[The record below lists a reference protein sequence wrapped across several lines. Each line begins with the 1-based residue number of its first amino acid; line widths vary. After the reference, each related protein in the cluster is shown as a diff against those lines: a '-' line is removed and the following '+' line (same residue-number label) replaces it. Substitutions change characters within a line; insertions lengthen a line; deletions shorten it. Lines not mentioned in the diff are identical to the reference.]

1 MKKALSMICTLCL
14 LLGLAACGGGG
25 TGAQEPPASGGSTG
39 GDSGGSGAE
48 KKVESMVYLTATTD
62 NEYFI
67 NVAEGCQKFCDE
79 KGISFE
85 FMGCDYDAAE
95 QYSQMENYI
104 AKGVDA
110 FVICP
115 VDVNSLQDL
124 IAQCH
129 EKGIPVIGQAQEVA
143 GADGNSVVDDYA
155 YGCELGQAAA
165 DWINKYLAE
174 ESTVKVCLITLDHQ
188 EQVKLRG
195 DGMEATIKELCPN
208 AEIVYRQKAESTE
221 EGMNVAETALT
232 ANPDIQVIACVNDQ
246 MAIGAWQAVQNQGL
260 YKDTFYIGGGDNT
273 SQIASYIADENCAIR
288 QSVDIDPSGS
298 GYDSCKMA
306 YDILVNGGKGENIY
320 FTFNPNWQKGV
331 MD

>member
-1 MKKALSMICTLCL
+1 MKKAMSMLCTLCL
-14 LLGLAACGGGG
+14 LLGLAGCGSGGGQQ
-25 TGAQEPPASGGSTG
+25 AASAPS
-39 GDSGGSGAE
+39 DSGGSDGGTE
-48 KKVESMVYLTATTD
+48 KVESMVYLTATTD

-67 NVAEGCQKFCDE
+67 NVAEGCKKFCDE
-79 KGISFE
+79 KGIAFE
-85 FMGCDYDAAE
+85 FMGCDYDAAQ

-124 IAQCH
+124 IAQCQ
-129 EKGIPVIGQAQEVA
+129 EKGVAVIGQAQEVA
-143 GADGNSVVDDYA
+143 GADGNSVVDDYD
-155 YGCELGQAAA
+155 YGRELGQAAA
-165 DWINKYLAE
+165 DWINKYLADE
-174 ESTVKVCLITLDHQ
+174 TQVKVCLITLDHQ

-195 DGMEATIKELCPN
+195 DGMEAAIKENCPN

-246 MAIGAWQAVQNQGL
+246 MAIGAWQAVQNLGL

-273 SQIASYIADENCAIR
+273 SQIASYIQDEGCAIR
-288 QSVDIDPSGS
+288 QSVDIDPAGS

-306 YDILVNGGKGENIY
+306 YDILVNGAQGENIY
-320 FTFNPNWQKGV
+320 FSFNPNWQKGV

>member
-1 MKKALSMICTLCL
+1 MKKVLFMICVLCL
-14 LLGLAACGGGG
+14 VLSLAACGSGEGGG
-25 TGAQEPPASGGSTG
+25 EQQTASTPPASGSNEGE
-39 GDSGGSGAE
+39 E

-79 KGISFE
+79 KGIAFE
-85 FMGCDYDAAE
+85 FMGCSYDAAQ

-104 AKGVDA
+104 SKGVDA

-129 EKGIPVIGQAQEVA
+129 EKGIPVIGQAQEVT
-143 GADGNSVVDDYA
+143 GADGNSIVDDYD
-155 YGCELGQAAA
+155 YGCELGQAAV
-165 DWINKYLAE
+165 DWINKYLADE
-174 ESTVKVCLITLDHQ
+174 AQVKVCLITLDHQ

-195 DGMEATIKELCPN
+195 DGMEATIKEKCPN

-246 MAIGAWQAVQNQGL
+246 MAIGA
-260 YKDTFYIGGGDNT
+260 
-273 SQIASYIADENCAIR
+273 
-288 QSVDIDPSGS
+288 
-298 GYDSCKMA
+298 
-306 YDILVNGGKGENIY
+306 
-320 FTFNPNWQKGV
+320 
-331 MD
+331 